1 MYIFFFWPFRVF
13 GFILTTYA
21 SFAIIEKNFP
31 SFENDNLA
39 VFLLFTIGI
48 LNALFWLNFIDLYFK
63 LMDPDEAKSK
73 KHKKKGRKKK
83 TQSINLFSWLIELGA
98 ETLRAIVHIFN
109 FIIGLLNPLIW
120 IFIIITLL
128 AAIAA

>member
-31 SFENDNLA
+31 SFENDNFA

-73 KHKKKGRKKK
+73 KHKKKEEKRK
-83 TQSINLFSWLIELGA
+83 QNL
-98 ETLRAIVHIFN
+98 
-109 FIIGLLNPLIW
+109 
-120 IFIIITLL
+120 
-128 AAIAA
+128 